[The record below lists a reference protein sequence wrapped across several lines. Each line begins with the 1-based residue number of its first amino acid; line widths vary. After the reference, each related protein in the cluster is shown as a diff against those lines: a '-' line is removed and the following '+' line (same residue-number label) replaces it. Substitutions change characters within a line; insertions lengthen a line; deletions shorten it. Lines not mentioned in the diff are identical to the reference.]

1 MAKAYVTRIY
11 DLHEIWEF
19 DVKEIDTDF
28 VVFNDG
34 SRRLCHTPYQDE
46 QFWMTREEAEGAI
59 GFARKVMRL
68 RLQKISENLGIY
80 EDESMN
86 QHVKVEK
93 KN

>member
-1 MAKAYVTRIY
+1 MAKAYVTRIENL
-11 DLHEIWEF
+11 DEIWEF
-19 DVKEIDTDF
+19 DVRSIDDDF